1 MFFQK
6 FYDYQKEREAQTN
19 KKVALFSILTGAIG
33 LAAGFLSNKENR
45 DKAKEVA
52 KQAASQ
58 AQDISEKAVD
68 KAKDYSQVAGKKVT
82 ELKDAAGKKLDE
94 IEDRIDQHLN
104 KDEEIE
110 LVPVRIEEGQK

>member
-6 FYDYQKEREAQTN
+6 FYDYQRERESQTN
-19 KKVALFSILTGAIG
+19 KKVAFFSILTGAIG
-33 LAAGFLSNKENR
+33 LVAGFLSNKENR
-45 DKAKEVA
+45 DRAQEIA

-58 AQDISEKAVD
+58 AQDLGEKAVD
-68 KAKDYSQVAGKKVT
+68 KAKDYSKEAGKKVN
-82 ELKDAAGKKLDE
+82 EFKDVAGKKLDE

-110 LVPVRIEEGQK
+110 LVPVKSDDSQK